1 MSDEARTRIART
13 IDLDRALGRNVAR
26 MVYPVFVAFGNR
38 GGLAACDKV
47 GKPVPPDEWIKDR
60 LCFRDAMFG
69 AIEALG
75 LLFPDGLE
83 PEDWNYI
90 DSRIRSAFDT
100 RRANQRLR
108 AIEDKAAADDEASKG

>member
-1 MSDEARTRIART
+1 
-13 IDLDRALGRNVAR
+13 
-26 MVYPVFVAFGNR
+26 
-38 GGLAACDKV
+38 
-47 GKPVPPDEWIKDR
+47 
-60 LCFRDAMFG
+60 MFG